1 MESKKNNCDCITSLF
16 AGFVIVAIV
25 AICFIV
31 EKIDGLGNTSIVL
44 AFIGILATFVV
55 ISNYAQMLEIR
66 NKTKDDIE
74 QRQHDL
80 RIMNQKID
88 ALTKDYGI
96 EEIAIR
102 ELFGFN
108 ELSFVLLERL
118 VMESYY
124 IVTYNNET
132 MLVVVTGYKSN
143 TRARRCSPLEYLE
156 NYKNY
161 DDKEKIKIKKELI
174 RAGIS
179 SSEFE

>member
-1 MESKKNNCDCITSLF
+1 MESNNNKYDCITSLF

-74 QRQHDL
+74 QRQRDL
-80 RIMNQKID
+80 SIMNQKID
-88 ALTKDYGI
+88 ALAKGFGV

-102 ELFGFN
+102 ELFDYCKLNIVQFDRCAMCTYYVVYKDERKPVLVKVSGAPDQKKAIDYSPKEYLDLLKDDELKKEKKQVLLIAGFMRN
-108 ELSFVLLERL
+108 ELE
-118 VMESYY
+118 
-124 IVTYNNET
+124 
-132 MLVVVTGYKSN
+132 
-143 TRARRCSPLEYLE
+143 
-156 NYKNY
+156 
-161 DDKEKIKIKKELI
+161 
-174 RAGIS
+174 
-179 SSEFE
+179 